1 MGAAAVGSLMV
12 LLDEAAAGDRAR
24 GDFLDLQQQSEK
36 VGAAAPEAE
45 LVVQQRHTGVLR
57 GASGPAVL
65 SCRAASRRPWRFAG
79 AHFSRNALMR
89 TSYCWASREYTPY
102 ASAWISD
109 KSAVCDRTNAG
120 VFDE

>member
-1 MGAAAVGSLMV
+1 VGAAAVGSLMV
-12 LLDEAAAGDRAR
+12 LLDEATAGDRAR

-36 VGAAAPEAE
+36 IGTTAPEAQ
-45 LVVQQRHTGVLR
+45 VVVPQRYL
-57 GASGPAVL
+57 P
-65 SCRAASRRPWRFAG
+65 RPPGYFR
-79 AHFSRNALMR
+79 RNALIR

-109 KSAVCDRTNAG
+109 SSAVCERTNAG